1 MDTPINGA
9 FCPQYHKAIELIG
22 SRWMGAIV
30 RCMLTGMTRFS
41 EISAAVPGLSDR
53 MLSERLKE
61 LEAEGVVT
69 REVTPSTPVRVEY
82 MLTAKGR
89 ALAGV
94 VSAVAAWAGEWVEA
108 PEGASEPAGQPV
120 IASAG

>member
-1 MDTPINGA
+1 MPVESA
-9 FCPQYHKAIELIG
+9 FCPQYRKAIELIG
-22 SRWMGAIV
+22 SRWTGAIV

-41 EISAAVPGLSDR
+41 EISAAVPRLSDR

-94 VSAVAAWAGEWVEA
+94 VQAVAAWAGEWVEEPVSA
-108 PEGASEPAGQPV
+108 PAGQPV
-120 IASAG
+120 SASAG

>member
-1 MDTPINGA
+1 MEPPINGA

-22 SRWMGAIV
+22 SRWTGAIV
-30 RCMLTGMTRFS
+30 RCLLTGMTRFS

-61 LEAEGVVT
+61 LEVEGVIS

-82 MLTAKGR
+82 VLTAKGR

-108 PEGASEPAGQPV
+108 PGGASESSGQLV
-120 IASAG
+120 SQAAV